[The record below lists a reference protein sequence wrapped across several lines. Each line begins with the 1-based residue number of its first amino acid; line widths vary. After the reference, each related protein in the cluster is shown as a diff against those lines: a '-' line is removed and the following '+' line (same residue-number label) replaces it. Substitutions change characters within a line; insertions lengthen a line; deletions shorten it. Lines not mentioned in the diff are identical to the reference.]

1 MKNFLA
7 RLIGAYDNRRDRRA
21 WQASTSEPDL
31 IDGDAAAA
39 PPAGSDVYGACT
51 VDDEPVPVPGP
62 RPPVDIRP
70 WVLGANHQS
79 LKAMFATTVGPDW
92 AELEAT
98 AEQIIPLYATAA

>member
-31 IDGDAAAA
+31 IDGDTAAA

-51 VDDEPVPVPGP
+51 VDEPPAPLPADHRPEWAKRREEQLQLLEAIYALDDAKPTRGP
-62 RPPVDIRP
+62 RR
-70 WVLGANHQS
+70 
-79 LKAMFATTVGPDW
+79 
-92 AELEAT
+92 
-98 AEQIIPLYATAA
+98 